1 MSKLR
6 ASTLLC
12 ASPIDLVTHGCSM
25 GSSSGMPMRSMR
37 PFTRSPAKMRIKSSS
52 SDR

>member
-6 ASTLLC
+6 SSTFFCAFSTLF
-12 ASPIDLVTHGCSM
+12 VTHGCSM
-25 GSSSGMPMRSMR
+25 GSSSGMPMRSIR
-37 PFTRSPAKMRIKSSS
+37 FFTRSPAKMRIRSSS